1 MTKMGEESTV
11 AKEIMT
17 PYIIIIEKD
26 AKLKDA
32 IELLDKHKIS
42 AVFIN
47 DDIEKDY
54 YIITKTD
61 IIQFLNSGGM
71 FRNDIADVPIKEI
84 MKGPVELLDVNTPID
99 KLIRFLTEN
108 NYKRA
113 LISEDGK
120 AVGVVSTKD
129 IMKFNNT
136 YFKPAKPQILLFMD
150 NFNSTLIAKYIY
162 EENLKDDVSKDLIDI
177 YGGALTSI
185 SIITNHIIKQSGSM
199 RQLIKDRRS
208 IILEKYKGITGIL
221 ISDYNSIDLKR
232 KLQIATKKFYQKHS
246 RIIDNSHKQN
256 SGICVELDINPVISV
271 FKEEPS

>member
-1 MTKMGEESTV
+1 MGEESTV

-256 SGICVELDINPVISV
+256 SGICVELDINPVISI